1 VGLRHELG
9 PLFEVNVAGKAKP
22 FWIAPNLH
30 YRISDGGCSR
40 FEPGLGIAFRAKP
53 VVKEGAGHA
62 ISTLGLDAV
71 LYLLKKALA

>member
-22 FWIAPNLH
+22 FWIAPNPH

-40 FEPGLGIAFRAKP
+40 FEPGLGIAFQSRAESFAYHLM
-53 VVKEGAGHA
+53 VVIEPL
-62 ISTLGLDAV
+62 TLVVTQEL
-71 LYLLKKALA
+71 